1 MVFYGSSWQGYPDTD
16 RNAGAYIVF
25 NKGGP
30 IDHCTHVPVPFAQYS
45 VESEYDQA
53 CTAWMA
59 LAYFNM
65 LNNEFMNKDPD
76 VVPKY
81 SSLIILDRK
90 LTVCMTNNG
99 KYTKHTR
106 YISREIN
113 FVRNGEEWN
122 LHKIVWCEGY
132 MKLED
137 IGTNN
142 VEED

>member
-1 MVFYGSSWQGYPDTD
+1 
-16 RNAGAYIVF
+16 
-25 NKGGP
+25 
-30 IDHCTHVPVPFAQYS
+30 
-45 VESEYDQA
+45 
-53 CTAWMA
+53 MA
-59 LAYFNM
+59 LEYFNM

-113 FVRNGEEWN
+113 FVRNGEE
-122 LHKIVWCEGY
+122 
-132 MKLED
+132 
-137 IGTNN
+137 
-142 VEED
+142 